1 MSLRQ
6 IQGRLEGV
14 DLWFSLIQAGFVVLD
29 SAKGLAN
36 RTRDAGESSTPRS
49 TRRDARSALGIH
61 DGISFTTPPERTDR
75 ERAEAVNWETGEV
88 VYNDEKRRLQRWE
101 MQASARTILQHKRLR
116 QCYRV
121 PTSEVLIWK
130 RATTATYYGGL
141 RVCGMVWACP
151 VCAAKVAERKRLE
164 LIAAMDQHRATGGA
178 VLMLTLT
185 VPHSR
190 EDEAFSLTDR
200 LLKAFT
206 AFGGGKRSWKALL
219 PGVVGSVRALEV
231 THGLAN
237 GWHPHLHV
245 LAFLEGDVDREHY
258 ERVLLDQWAK
268 VTKRHGLA
276 DVNEHGLRLDGA
288 EKAGK
293 YATKWGLEDEMTKAH
308 LKQARKG
315 GNRTPWA
322 LLADYTQGDKHAGHL
337 FREFFRA
344 FQSRHQLVWSRG
356 LRARFGLGQ
365 ERTDEQL
372 AAEKVEAADKVFAG
386 LSPEDWKLI
395 RKNDLQGVVLEVARV
410 SGTRE
415 AVDLLLS
422 HYRPAKERD
431 ARGHGQTAQEG
442 THDARRDPKTEGEH
456 EQTATQAPGT
466 AGTQAGQER
475 SLWWGDLGDLEDL
488 PEWPAGTT
496 SRGTPPAPG
505 AEAWRA
511 LSSWVHARRDDHSP
525 DGLGG

>member
-14 DLWFSLIQAGFVVLD
+14 DLWFSLMQTGIVVLD
-29 SAKGLAN
+29 SAEGLAN
-36 RTRDAGESSTPRS
+36 VRTRDAGGSSTPRS
-49 TRRDARSALGIH
+49 IRRDARSALGIH

-75 ERAEAVNWETGEV
+75 ERAEAVDWETGEL

-101 MQASARTILQHKRLR
+101 MQTVARTILQHKRLS
-116 QCYRV
+116 QCYRIAIDQV
-121 PTSEVLIWK
+121 RVWRRPTAS
-130 RATTATYYGGL
+130 TYYRGL

-151 VCAAKVAERKRLE
+151 VCAAKIAERKRLE
-164 LIAAMDQHRATGGA
+164 LIAAMDQHRAAGGS

-245 LAFLEGDVDREHY
+245 LVFLEQDVDREHY
-258 ERVLLDQWAK
+258 ERILLEQWAK

-276 DVNEHGLRLDGA
+276 NVNEHGLRLDGA

-337 FREFFRA
+337 FREFFGA

-356 LRARFGLGQ
+356 LRARFGLGK
-365 ERTDEQL
+365 EKTDEEL
-372 AAEKVEAADKVFAG
+372 AAERVDAEDLLVAR
-386 LSPEDWKLI
+386 LSAEDWKII
-395 RKNDLQGVVLEVARV
+395 RKNDLRGVVLEVLRTA
-410 SGTRE
+410 SWE

-422 HYRPAKERD
+422 HYRPPRD
-431 ARGHGQTAQEG
+431 ARSLPLVTTRQLNEPPR
-442 THDARRDPKTEGEH
+442 DARRTKEETH
-456 EQTATQAPGT
+456 EQRAAQTSGT
-466 AGTQAGQER
+466 AEPAAEQRER
-475 SLWWGDLGDLEDL
+475 RRSNLDGVEDL
-488 PEWPAGTT
+488 PGRPSGGAGLETRT
-496 SRGTPPAPG
+496 APG
-505 AEAWRA
+505 AGPRRA
-511 LSSWVHARRDDHSP
+511 LPGRLPGGGDDHAP
-525 DGLGG
+525 DRLGG